1 MMAVHSISILFLVSS
16 LPLNNMVI
24 NIDFDGTVVT
34 HDYPKIGKNIGSI
47 PVLKRLVKEGHQ
59 LIIFTMRSGKY
70 LDDAVKWFE
79 DNQIPLYGIQTNPT
93 QKTWTDSPKS
103 YAELMID
110 DSALGAPLK
119 YDNSISD
126 RPFIDW
132 VIVEKLML
140 RMGFLTDE
148 NNHTQN

>member
-1 MMAVHSISILFLVSS
+1 
-16 LPLNNMVI
+16 MVI